1 MTRKGVDFVPRG
13 ANYVQ
18 STAGADRALDPGWF
32 DGAAMNTAF
41 SDLAA
46 RGYNTVRIFLDSC
59 QCSSTRSWLDRA
71 HPGEDEI
78 LYERRPATIP
88 RRVAGRVGDS
98 GRRVDR
104 LTRRLRSGG

>member
-18 STAGADRALDPGWF
+18 FTAGADRALDPGWF

-41 SDLAA
+41 SDRAA
-46 RGYNTVRIFLDSC
+46 RSYNTVRIFLDSC

-78 LYERRPATIP
+78 LYDGTGRPRFLAESLALWEI
-88 RRVAGRVGDS
+88 RVAEWIASLD
-98 GRRVDR
+98 D
-104 LTRRLRSGG
+104 